1 MNKYITYAII
11 YSSIVLSG
19 CACLSSRTYT
29 VVSADDV
36 GDAISTKYRYNL
48 KDSAALI
55 SGLMYEDVKQIASI
69 KDMAAS
75 RRHMEERQ
83 VAAIEYMIS
92 KYPNVFSDSG
102 IPVKIG
108 YASTDESVKYT
119 WSCALTILSG
129 TLFPATY
136 GHYSKKTFDIA
147 VANDAAARDS
157 LTIESAEESA
167 EGLFPTAFIPFGG
180 KPNYGTK
187 RIYWRSEKAFES
199 DSDRGKEWETK
210 LRLKTKLKSD
220 LCLEGFAYGVAAK
233 LKEMEDSGMVDSA
246 LQKMEAEKLRLLEAE
261 KLKAP
266 AHRVVSI
273 AQDTGRDF
281 TFRFKLEL
289 LEMPHD
295 PDKAKSAVL
304 KEFRESLKNEYA
316 ASVPGAKKT
325 SFVANLTEVK
335 MDGRLIH
342 GRATLLA
349 MSLVSLSYDASTRR
363 GKLSVRFNAG
373 QDKEA
378 REWIRKNIETLARD
392 KNIAPV
398 TGQLPPDA
406 NCDLLGEKVDGNVME
421 IEFKTE

>member
-1 MNKYITYAII
+1 
-11 YSSIVLSG
+11 
-19 CACLSSRTYT
+19 
-29 VVSADDV
+29 
-36 GDAISTKYRYNL
+36 
-48 KDSAALI
+48 
-55 SGLMYEDVKQIASI
+55 
-69 KDMAAS
+69 
-75 RRHMEERQ
+75 
-83 VAAIEYMIS
+83 
-92 KYPNVFSDSG
+92 
-102 IPVKIG
+102 
-108 YASTDESVKYT
+108 
-119 WSCALTILSG
+119 
-129 TLFPATY
+129 
-136 GHYSKKTFDIA
+136 
-147 VANDAAARDS
+147 
-157 LTIESAEESA
+157 
-167 EGLFPTAFIPFGG
+167 
-180 KPNYGTK
+180 
-187 RIYWRSEKAFES
+187 
-199 DSDRGKEWETK
+199 
-210 LRLKTKLKSD
+210 
-220 LCLEGFAYGVAAK
+220 
-233 LKEMEDSGMVDSA
+233 MEDSGMVDSV

-392 KNIAPV
+392 KNIALV

-421 IEFKTE
+421 VEFKTE